1 METGIKTAEARA
13 VQTIPFGA
21 KGNRMILAGD
31 VGGTKSNLGLFDV
44 RQGKLVRVAY
54 KRYISHEYAGLHEV
68 AQDFLRQTGAKITA
82 AAFGIAGPIVNNAV
96 RATNLPWVVDGE
108 EMASFLGL
116 THVRLLNDLEAT
128 AYGIR
133 VMEPADLEVIYP
145 GLPSPQATQ
154 VVIAAGTGLGE
165 GILFWNGKEHIPVA
179 TEGGHA
185 DFSPGSDQQADLWK
199 FLKKRNE
206 FVSSEIIL
214 SGRGFQNIHEFLS
227 PYEKHPGFDPTTDPA
242 PEITRR
248 ALAGECPVCVATL
261 NLWIEIYGSEAGN
274 FALRAL
280 ARGGIYV
287 AGGIAVKVL
296 PKLKD
301 GRFAAAAR
309 HKEKLEDFLSTIPIT
324 VVLNQDCPLMG
335 AAFVAARM
343 SQTNAAV

>member
-1 METGIKTAEARA
+1 
-13 VQTIPFGA
+13 
-21 KGNRMILAGD
+21 MILAGD
-31 VGGTKSNLGLFDV
+31 VGGTKSNLGLFDL
-44 RQGKLVRVAY
+44 RHGKLVRVAY
-54 KRYISHEYAGLHEV
+54 KRYTSHEYAGLHEV
-68 AQDFLRQTGAKITA
+68 AQDFLKEHGVKVSA
-82 AAFGIAGPIVNNAV
+82 ASFGIAGPVVNNTV
-96 RATNLPWVVDGE
+96 RATNLPWVVDGA
-108 EMASFLGL
+108 EMAKFLGL
-116 THVRLLNDLEAT
+116 GQVRLLNDLEA
-128 AYGIR
+128 AGYGIR

-145 GLPSPQATQ
+145 GTPSPQATQ

-165 GILFWNGKEHIPVA
+165 GILFWNGKDHIPVA

-185 DFSPGSDQQADLWK
+185 DFSPATDQQADLWK
-199 FLKKRNE
+199 FLKKRND
-206 FVSSEIIL
+206 FVSSELLL

-227 PYEKHPGFDPTTDPA
+227 PYDKHPGFDPTTDPA

-296 PKLKD
+296 PKLRD
-301 GRFAAAAR
+301 GGFAAAVR
-309 HKEKLEDFLSTIPIT
+309 RKEKLEDFLAQIPIT

-335 AAFVAARM
+335 AAFVA
-343 SQTNAAV
+343 SQTGPGAETH

>member
-1 METGIKTAEARA
+1 
-13 VQTIPFGA
+13 
-21 KGNRMILAGD
+21 MILAGD

-54 KRYISHEYAGLHEV
+54 KHYPSHEYAGLHEV
-68 AQDFLRQTGAKITA
+68 AQDFLRETNATITA
-82 AAFGIAGPIVNNAV
+82 ASFGIAGPIVNNAV
-96 RATNLPWVVDGE
+96 HATNLPWIVDGA
-108 EMASFLGL
+108 EMAKFLGL
-116 THVRLLNDLEAT
+116 PHVPLLNDLEAA

-133 VMEPADLEVIYP
+133 VMEPSDLEVIYP
-145 GLPSPQATQ
+145 GTPFPQATQ

-165 GILFWNGKEHIPVA
+165 GILFWNGKDHIPVA

-185 DFSPGSDQQADLWK
+185 NFSPATDQQADLWK
-199 FLKKRNE
+199 FLKTRNE
-206 FVSSEIIL
+206 FVSAEILL

-227 PYEKHPGFDPTTDPA
+227 PYDKHPGFDPTTDPA

-261 NLWIEIYGSEAGN
+261 NLWLEIYGSEAGN

-296 PKLKD
+296 PKLRD
-301 GRFAAAAR
+301 GRFAAAVR
-309 HKEKLEDFLSTIPIT
+309 YKEKLGDFLSLIPIT

-335 AAFVAARM
+335 AAYVA
-343 SQTNAAV
+343 SQMPQTAAK

>member
-1 METGIKTAEARA
+1 
-13 VQTIPFGA
+13 
-21 KGNRMILAGD
+21 MILAGD

-54 KRYISHEYAGLHEV
+54 KRYTSHEYAGLHEV
-68 AQDFLRQTGAKITA
+68 ARDFLSENGAEVTA
-82 AAFGIAGPIVNNAV
+82 ASFGIAGPIVNNTV
-96 RATNLPWVVDGE
+96 HATNLPWVVDGA
-108 EMASFLGL
+108 EMAKFLGL
-116 THVRLLNDLEAT
+116 GYVRLLNDLEAT

-133 VMEPADLEVIYP
+133 VMEPADLEGIYP
-145 GLPSPQATQ
+145 GTPNPQATQ

-165 GILFWNGKEHIPVA
+165 GILFWNGTDHIPVA
-179 TEGGHA
+179 TEGGHS
-185 DFSPGSDQQADLWK
+185 DFSPSTDQQADLWK

-206 FVSSEIIL
+206 FVSSETIL

-227 PYEKHPGFDPTTDPA
+227 PYDKHPGFDPTTDPA

-248 ALAGECPVCVATL
+248 ALANECPVCVATL

-301 GRFAAAAR
+301 GRFAAAVR
-309 HKEKLEDFLSTIPIT
+309 RKEKLEDFLSLIPIT

-335 AAFVAARM
+335 AAWVA
-343 SQTNAAV
+343 SQTPQTAAAK

>member
-1 METGIKTAEARA
+1 
-13 VQTIPFGA
+13 
-21 KGNRMILAGD
+21 MILAGD
-31 VGGTKSNLGLFDV
+31 IGGTKSNLGLFDV

-54 KRYISHEYAGLHEV
+54 KHYPSHEYAGLHEV
-68 AQDFLRQTGAKITA
+68 AQDFLRETNAKITA
-82 AAFGIAGPIVNNAV
+82 ASFGIAGPIVNNAV
-96 RATNLPWVVDGE
+96 HATNLPWIVDGG
-108 EMASFLGL
+108 EMAKFLGL
-116 THVRLLNDLEAT
+116 THVPLLNDLEAA

-133 VMEPADLEVIYP
+133 VMEPSDLEVIYAGTP
-145 GLPSPQATQ
+145 FPQATQ

-165 GILFWNGKEHIPVA
+165 GILFWNGKDHTPVA

-185 DFSPGSDQQADLWK
+185 NFSPATDQQADLWK
-199 FLKKRNE
+199 FLKTRNE
-206 FVSSEIIL
+206 FVSAEILL

-261 NLWIEIYGSEAGN
+261 NLWLEIYGSEAGN
-274 FALRAL
+274 FALRTL

-296 PKLKD
+296 PKLRD
-301 GRFAAAAR
+301 GRFAAAVR
-309 HKEKLEDFLSTIPIT
+309 YKEKLGDFLSLIPIT

-335 AAFVAARM
+335 AAYVA
-343 SQTNAAV
+343 SQLPQAAAK

>member
-1 METGIKTAEARA
+1 
-13 VQTIPFGA
+13 
-21 KGNRMILAGD
+21 MILAGD
-31 VGGTKSNLGLFDV
+31 VGGTKSNLGLFDL
-44 RQGKLVRVAY
+44 RQGKLVRLAY
-54 KRYISHEYAGLHEV
+54 KHYTSHEFAGLHEV
-68 AQDFLRQTGAKITA
+68 AQDFLRQNNAKVTA
-82 AAFGIAGPIVNNAV
+82 ASFGIAGPIVNNTV
-96 RATNLPWVVDGE
+96 HATNLPWVVDGA

-116 THVRLLNDLEAT
+116 REVRLLNDLEAA

-133 VMEPADLEVIYP
+133 VMEPADLEVVYP
-145 GLPSPQATQ
+145 GTPNPQATQ

-165 GILFWNGKEHIPVA
+165 GILFWNGREHVPVA

-185 DFSPGSDQQADLWK
+185 DFSPSTDQQANLWK
-199 FLKKRNE
+199 FLKKKND
-206 FVSSEIIL
+206 FVSAEILL

-248 ALAGECPVCVATL
+248 ALSGECPVCVATL

-301 GRFAAAAR
+301 GRFAAAVR

-335 AAFVAARM
+335 AAFVA
-343 SQTNAAV
+343 SQMTSAGPRRS